1 MRLYLLTIGRLNY
14 FLVGYAIS
22 YRKQRLNIRLS
33 LKRSLLSWWQN
44 LHQFSFRSS
53 WRPRITWQDVY
64 RANVF
69 RLHDYALSSRTGGR
83 NRTGRAM
90 SRNFPDRRR
99 KENKSANKSCGTLDG
114 HAPPQASRATWH
126 GEVAAT
132 CEPHCHSTETTH
144 ILYLKAR
151 SRHTTRGW
159 RSRGLSSREILR
171 LNSTTRARP
180 DPHGL
185 CRRPARTQ
193 RSFSGRPGPQK
204 SPCGS
209 GRARVVE
216 FSYYAANSH
225 TYYY

>member
-1 MRLYLLTIGRLNY
+1 MVTHQRFVDNMRPLFWTVFVILCTFSHEHKPTFPEKKPFQMMRLYLLTIGRLNY
-14 FLVGYAIS
+14 FFVVYAIS

-69 RLHDYALSSRTGGR
+69 RLHDYALSSRTRGR

-114 HAPPQASRATWH
+114 HAPPPKRVGPRGT
-126 GEVAAT
+126 
-132 CEPHCHSTETTH
+132 
-144 ILYLKAR
+144 AR
-151 SRHTTRGW
+151 SLQRVNHIATQPRPLTYSTW
-159 RSRGLSSREILR
+159 RLVQ
-171 LNSTTRARP
+171 ST
-180 DPHGL
+180 
-185 CRRPARTQ
+185 
-193 RSFSGRPGPQK
+193 RPGDDVLVDCPRAK
-204 SPCGS
+204 S
-209 GRARVVE
+209 
-216 FSYYAANSH
+216 
-225 TYYY
+225 